1 MKGESAKQA
10 TDMLNP
16 TKLWKGSSEL
26 MYIIIVKLYR
36 PKCDLY
42 ILSPKGWV
50 IIIKIVDKS

>member
-36 PKCDLY
+36 PKCYLY
-42 ILSPKGWV
+42 ILSPKEWV

>member
-36 PKCDLY
+36 PKCYLY
-42 ILSPKGWV
+42 ILSPKEWV
-50 IIIKIVDKS
+50 ISLKS

>member
-26 MYIIIVKLYR
+26 MYIIIVKR
-36 PKCDLY
+36 HM
-42 ILSPKGWV
+42 
-50 IIIKIVDKS
+50 IIPMKFQCVDRSKNNKLVPLFV

>member
-42 ILSPKGWV
+42 ILSPKG
-50 IIIKIVDKS
+50 